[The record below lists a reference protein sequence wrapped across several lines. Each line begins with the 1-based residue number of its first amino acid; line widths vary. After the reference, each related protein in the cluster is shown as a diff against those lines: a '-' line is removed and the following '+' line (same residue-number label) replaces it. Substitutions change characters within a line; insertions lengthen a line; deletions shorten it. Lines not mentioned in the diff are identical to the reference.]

1 MRRILVI
8 DDEAQIRRLL
18 EIALSNLDWEVF
30 SAPTGL
36 EGLETAR
43 GAKPDLIL
51 LDLNLPDMSG
61 ADLLSR
67 LREWST
73 IPVIVISVRDAERDI
88 IALLNAGA
96 DDYVVKPFYTNEL
109 VARIEAVHRR
119 RMPERE
125 PVFKSGRLEVDAER
139 ARGPRSRRSHPP
151 DADRIRRPGHT
162 RPLRRQDRHARAAAQ
177 GSLGPRGRAEKRV
190 PCASTSTPC
199 AARSR
204 RTLPRPCSSS
214 PRPGSATGWRPCR
227 SRTSA
232 PPGESARSR
241 PINLDR
247 LAKASENSP
256 R

>member
-18 EIALSNLDWEVF
+18 EIALSNLGWEVF

-61 ADLLSR
+61 AISCAR
-67 LREWST
+67 LREWSS

-139 ARGPRSRRSHPP
+139 REARVAGEAVRLTPTEYAVLDILVRYAGRIVTRERLLKEVWGPAGEAEEGSLRVYIN
-151 DADRIRRPGHT
+151 A
-162 RPLRRQDRHARAAAQ
+162 LRRKIEAD
-177 GSLGPRGRAEKRV
+177 P
-190 PCASTSTPC
+190 
-199 AARSR
+199 
-204 RTLPRPCSSS
+204 
-214 PRPGSATGWRPCR
+214 
-227 SRTSA
+227 SA
-232 PPGESARSR
+232 PVLIVTEAGVGYRLEAL
-241 PINLDR
+241 PIED
-247 LAKASENSP
+247 
-256 R
+256 